1 MRNAILVAAVMVAAC
16 HPPTLRERAAQL
28 GGRFAALGH
37 ATVRIVAPV
46 APTIDARVVA
56 NAAILAAAP
65 QVLAAM
71 PAPQPIELRRTVVHQ
86 SSAPVQTAAAPAPEP
101 VMTVTRVDAAPRTFF
116 GMRYTKSGGGD
127 ACQRFETIDACN
139 QACTS
144 LSQQRGM
151 RGEPNANCSCL
162 EDAPGC

>member
-1 MRNAILVAAVMVAAC
+1 MRNAVLVAAVLVAAC
-16 HPPTLRERAAQL
+16 HPPSLRERAAQL

-37 ATVRIVAPV
+37 ATVRVVAPV
-46 APTIDARVVA
+46 APRIDVHVIA
-56 NAAILAAAP
+56 NAAVQAAAP

-71 PAPQPIELRRTVVHQ
+71 PAPQPIELHRTVIHH
-86 SSAPVQTAAAPAPEP
+86 SSAPVQTAAAPEP
-101 VMTVTRVDAAPRTFF
+101 VMTVNRVDAAPPTFF
-116 GMRYTKSGGGD
+116 GMRYAKAGGGD
-127 ACQRFETIDACN
+127 ACQRFDTLDACN
-139 QACTS
+139 SACTS